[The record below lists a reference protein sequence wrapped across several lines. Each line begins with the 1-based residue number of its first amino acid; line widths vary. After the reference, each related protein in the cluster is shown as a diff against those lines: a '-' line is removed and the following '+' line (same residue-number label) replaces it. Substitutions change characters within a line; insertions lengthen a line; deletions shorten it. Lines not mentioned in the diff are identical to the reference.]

1 MEVSRFK
8 AAECRD
14 TAYVEIPTTTKELF
28 QKFDSVLSVIF
39 SDKYEKEPNPLLEED
54 SSKDWRRCLLPS
66 LDEMYESP
74 PSKLAE
80 NTREFLCHYYS
91 FMRARILNRSL
102 PVSEVLNPGTV

>member
-8 AAECRD
+8 APECSD
-14 TAYVEIPTTTKELF
+14 TSYVEIPTTT
-28 QKFDSVLSVIF
+28 
-39 SDKYEKEPNPLLEED
+39 YEEEPNLLLEED

-66 LDEMYESP
+66 LDEMCQSP

-102 PVSEVLNPGTV
+102 PVSEVLNPGTMSKAEKLQPDLPHGTSHT